1 MSAQNDTQAAFME
14 AMNGL
19 KEYAKVNGGFI
30 TKDDVLSYFK
40 DLDLDDGKL
49 QMVYGYLMANNIK
62 IKGAASEDNEFL
74 KMMET
79 AEAEEIQKQEAEE
92 TNQEEQAGAK
102 QLEESLDYAEDDKYL
117 QLYLEDLKQVD
128 MLSDTS
134 LAFLLMNIVEDNDK
148 NSLELL
154 SQTFLGK
161 VTEWI
166 TPYRGK
172 GVLACDLVQ
181 EGNLAMLSYIG
192 QKQWA
197 NNYEWKDKIKEG
209 STQDL
214 LEVLHGIEKEVRE
227 LVEGLAQLQAQ
238 RFKILRDT
246 PGDHPIVADKGC
258 RLNGCLMDL
267 HPLVEIVQKQHL
279 RLVDGLE
286 GQRQGLGGF
295 SIYFFVGSAP
305 PCGQLPSLIIVEQ
318 YFPEH
323 GFRLALVAPDG
334 QTCGD
339 PLDLP
344 LTVGIIKI
352 DHEIETSI
360 FLLDRP
366 CSFHHK
372 PPLG

>member
-92 TNQEEQAGAK
+92 TKQEEQAGAK
-102 QLEESLDYAEDDKYL
+102 QLEESLDYAEDEKYL

-154 SQTFLGK
+154 SQSFLGK

-209 STQDL
+209 
-214 LEVLHGIEKEVRE
+214 VRE
-227 LVEGLAQLQAQ
+227 LVEGSLEMMIDEQKESNQVAGRVLGKVNLVNDWAK
-238 RFKILRDT
+238 RLRNELERKPT
-246 PGDHPIVADKGC
+246 IQEVADKMGISPEQVTEAI
-258 RLNGCLMDL
+258 RLSAEAIEDIDYVKTMPQADTKADVPNK
-267 HPLVEIVQKQHL
+267 P
-279 RLVDGLE
+279 
-286 GQRQGLGGF
+286 
-295 SIYFFVGSAP
+295 VG
-305 PCGQLPSLIIVEQ
+305 
-318 YFPEH
+318 
-323 GFRLALVAPDG
+323 
-334 QTCGD
+334 
-339 PLDLP
+339 
-344 LTVGIIKI
+344 KI
-352 DHEIETSI
+352 
-360 FLLDRP
+360 
-366 CSFHHK
+366 SFQ
-372 PPLG
+372 

>member
-92 TNQEEQAGAK
+92 SKQEEQAGAK
-102 QLEESLDYAEDDKYL
+102 QLEESLDYAEDEKYL

-154 SQTFLGK
+154 SQSFLGK

-209 STQDL
+209 NTQDL

-227 LVEGLAQLQAQ
+227 LVEGSLEMMIDEQKESNQVAGRVLGKVNLVNDWAK
-238 RFKILRDT
+238 RLRNELERKPT
-246 PGDHPIVADKGC
+246 IQEVADKMGISPEQVTEAI
-258 RLNGCLMDL
+258 RLSAEAIEDIDYVKTMPQADTKADVPNK
-267 HPLVEIVQKQHL
+267 P
-279 RLVDGLE
+279 
-286 GQRQGLGGF
+286 
-295 SIYFFVGSAP
+295 VG
-305 PCGQLPSLIIVEQ
+305 
-318 YFPEH
+318 
-323 GFRLALVAPDG
+323 
-334 QTCGD
+334 
-339 PLDLP
+339 
-344 LTVGIIKI
+344 KI
-352 DHEIETSI
+352 
-360 FLLDRP
+360 
-366 CSFHHK
+366 SFQ
-372 PPLG
+372 

>member
-92 TNQEEQAGAK
+92 TKQEEQAGAK
-102 QLEESLDYAEDDKYL
+102 QLEESLDYAEDEKYL

-154 SQTFLGK
+154 SQSFLGK

-192 QKQWA
+192 R
-197 NNYEWKDKIKEG
+197 
-209 STQDL
+209 S
-214 LEVLHGIEKEVRE
+214 
-227 LVEGLAQLQAQ
+227 
-238 RFKILRDT
+238 
-246 PGDHPIVADKGC
+246 
-258 RLNGCLMDL
+258 
-267 HPLVEIVQKQHL
+267 
-279 RLVDGLE
+279 
-286 GQRQGLGGF
+286 
-295 SIYFFVGSAP
+295 S
-305 PCGQLPSLIIVEQ
+305 
-318 YFPEH
+318 
-323 GFRLALVAPDG
+323 G
-334 QTCGD
+334 QTITNG
-339 PLDLP
+339 
-344 LTVGIIKI
+344 KI
-352 DHEIETSI
+352 RLKKEIRRI
-360 FLLDRP
+360 
-366 CSFHHK
+366 CSKSFTALK
-372 PPLG
+372 KKSVNWLRAVLK

>member
-92 TNQEEQAGAK
+92 TKQEEQAGAK
-102 QLEESLDYAEDDKYL
+102 QLEESLDYAEDEKYL

-154 SQTFLGK
+154 SQSFLGK

-209 STQDL
+209 NTQDL

-227 LVEGLAQLQAQ
+227 LVEGSLEMMIDEPTIQE
-238 RFKILRDT
+238 
-246 PGDHPIVADKGC
+246 VADKMGISPEQVTEAI
-258 RLNGCLMDL
+258 RLSAEAIEDIDYVKTMPQADTKADVPNK
-267 HPLVEIVQKQHL
+267 P
-279 RLVDGLE
+279 
-286 GQRQGLGGF
+286 
-295 SIYFFVGSAP
+295 VG
-305 PCGQLPSLIIVEQ
+305 
-318 YFPEH
+318 
-323 GFRLALVAPDG
+323 
-334 QTCGD
+334 
-339 PLDLP
+339 
-344 LTVGIIKI
+344 KI
-352 DHEIETSI
+352 
-360 FLLDRP
+360 
-366 CSFHHK
+366 SFQ
-372 PPLG
+372 

>member
-92 TNQEEQAGAK
+92 TKQEEQAGAK
-102 QLEESLDYAEDDKYL
+102 QLEESLDYAEDEKYL

-154 SQTFLGK
+154 SQSFLGK

-209 STQDL
+209 TTEDL
-214 LEVLHGIEKEVRE
+214 IQVLNEIDNEVKYQAEESMRMLIDEQMDSNKISGKVLNKVNYVNDWAVRLKEELGRKPSVKEVAERMGVSEDIVRE
-227 LVEGLAQLQAQ
+227 AVSLSAEAIEDISDA
-238 RFKILRDT
+238 KTNKDN
-246 PGDHPIVADKGC
+246 DK
-258 RLNGCLMDL
+258 
-267 HPLVEIVQKQHL
+267 
-279 RLVDGLE
+279 
-286 GQRQGLGGF
+286 
-295 SIYFFVGSAP
+295 
-305 PCGQLPSLIIVEQ
+305 
-318 YFPEH
+318 
-323 GFRLALVAPDG
+323 
-334 QTCGD
+334 
-339 PLDLP
+339 
-344 LTVGIIKI
+344 
-352 DHEIETSI
+352 
-360 FLLDRP
+360 
-366 CSFHHK
+366 
-372 PPLG
+372 

>member
-92 TNQEEQAGAK
+92 TKQEEQAGAK
-102 QLEESLDYAEDDKYL
+102 QLEESLDYAEDEKYL

-154 SQTFLGK
+154 SQSFLGK

-209 STQDL
+209 NTQDL

-227 LVEGLAQLQAQ
+227 LVEGRVLGKVNLVNDWAK
-238 RFKILRDT
+238 RLRNELERKPT
-246 PGDHPIVADKGC
+246 IQEVADKMGISPEQVTEAI
-258 RLNGCLMDL
+258 RLSAEAIEDIDYVKTMPQADTKADVPNK
-267 HPLVEIVQKQHL
+267 P
-279 RLVDGLE
+279 
-286 GQRQGLGGF
+286 
-295 SIYFFVGSAP
+295 VG
-305 PCGQLPSLIIVEQ
+305 
-318 YFPEH
+318 
-323 GFRLALVAPDG
+323 
-334 QTCGD
+334 
-339 PLDLP
+339 
-344 LTVGIIKI
+344 KI
-352 DHEIETSI
+352 
-360 FLLDRP
+360 
-366 CSFHHK
+366 SFQ
-372 PPLG
+372 

>member
-92 TNQEEQAGAK
+92 TKQEEQAGAK
-102 QLEESLDYAEDDKYL
+102 QLEESLDYAEDEKYL

-154 SQTFLGK
+154 SQSFLGK
-161 VTEWI
+161 VT
-166 TPYRGK
+166 
-172 GVLACDLVQ
+172 
-181 EGNLAMLSYIG
+181 N
-192 QKQWA
+192 
-197 NNYEWKDKIKEG
+197 
-209 STQDL
+209 
-214 LEVLHGIEKEVRE
+214 
-227 LVEGLAQLQAQ
+227 GLPRTGAKVCLPAIWCRKVIWQCC
-238 RFKILRDT
+238 
-246 PGDHPIVADKGC
+246 PI
-258 RLNGCLMDL
+258 
-267 HPLVEIVQKQHL
+267 
-279 RLVDGLE
+279 
-286 GQRQGLGGF
+286 
-295 SIYFFVGSAP
+295 SAR
-305 PCGQLPSLIIVEQ
+305 SS
-318 YFPEH
+318 
-323 GFRLALVAPDG
+323 G
-334 QTCGD
+334 QTITNG
-339 PLDLP
+339 
-344 LTVGIIKI
+344 KI
-352 DHEIETSI
+352 RLKKEIRRI
-360 FLLDRP
+360 
-366 CSFHHK
+366 CSKSFTALK
-372 PPLG
+372 KKSVNWLRAVLK

>member
-92 TNQEEQAGAK
+92 TKQEEQAGAK
-102 QLEESLDYAEDDKYL
+102 QLEESLDYAEDEKYL

-154 SQTFLGK
+154 SQSFLGK

-172 GVLACDLVQ
+172 GVLA
-181 EGNLAMLSYIG
+181 G
-192 QKQWA
+192 
-197 NNYEWKDKIKEG
+197 
-209 STQDL
+209 
-214 LEVLHGIEKEVRE
+214 R
-227 LVEGLAQLQAQ
+227 
-238 RFKILRDT
+238 
-246 PGDHPIVADKGC
+246 
-258 RLNGCLMDL
+258 
-267 HPLVEIVQKQHL
+267 
-279 RLVDGLE
+279 
-286 GQRQGLGGF
+286 
-295 SIYFFVGSAP
+295 
-305 PCGQLPSLIIVEQ
+305 
-318 YFPEH
+318 
-323 GFRLALVAPDG
+323 
-334 QTCGD
+334 
-339 PLDLP
+339 
-344 LTVGIIKI
+344 
-352 DHEIETSI
+352 
-360 FLLDRP
+360 
-366 CSFHHK
+366 
-372 PPLG
+372 